1 MRIKSDKI
9 KPRDF
14 SAVTETNSKQT
25 NKQTNKKCSQ
35 LLRKKNIKQKL
46 NKITENEQV
55 PFYLIL
61 SRVLSKCRQKI

>member
-25 NKQTNKKCSQ
+25 NKKCSQ
-35 LLRKKNIKQKL
+35 LLRKIKQKL

>member
-14 SAVTETNSKQT
+14 SAVTETNS
-25 NKQTNKKCSQ
+25 KQTNKKCSQ